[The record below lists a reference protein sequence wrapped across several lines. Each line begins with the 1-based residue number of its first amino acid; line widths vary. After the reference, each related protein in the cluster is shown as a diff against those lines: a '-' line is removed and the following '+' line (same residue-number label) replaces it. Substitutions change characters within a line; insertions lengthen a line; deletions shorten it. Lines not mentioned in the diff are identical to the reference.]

1 MPNEMRRPCT
11 LWGQAKEIDPL
22 RGIPLFDPDVPLVQ
36 DEDEDEDFQNDIT
49 ERELRGCHL

>member
-1 MPNEMRRPCT
+1 M
-11 LWGQAKEIDPL
+11 IDPL
-22 RGIPLFDPDVPLVQ
+22 QEIPLFDPDVPLVQ